1 MKIKSILLN
10 LILLF
15 FVILTV
21 VHMIN
26 KPSGHY
32 EPDYI
37 NENGKFVDIDN
48 DGDFYH
54 WVDP

>member
-1 MKIKSILLN
+1 MKLRTFLLN
-10 LILLF
+10 LVLLF
-15 FVILTV
+15 FVILTLV
-21 VHMIN
+21 YMFN

-37 NENGKFVDIDN
+37 NPDGVLYDTDS

>member
-1 MKIKSILLN
+1 MKLKTILLN
-10 LILLF
+10 LVLLF
-15 FVILTV
+15 FLIITLIYMV
-21 VHMIN
+21 N

-37 NENGKFVDIDN
+37 NPDGVLYDIDN
-48 DGDFYH
+48 DGDYYH